1 MNLWT
6 VFGAYNILL
15 IEIPDASILEGRFSK
30 VIWIK
35 SPSPSHEP
43 LKSSDETRAIA
54 DSLIRKTESNIHN
67 FVIRHRG

>member
-1 MNLWT
+1 MSLWA

-15 IEIPDASILEGRFSK
+15 IEIPVASILQGRFSK

-35 SPSPSHEP
+35 SQSPSHEP
-43 LKSSDETRAIA
+43 LKSSDDTRAIA
-54 DSLIRKTESNIHN
+54 ESLIRKTESNLHN